1 MEVKVL
7 GPDFEKMIIK
17 PGVYI
22 IELQF
27 LGKNRSCMLLT
38 EQVTTSYYNHRIK
51 IQVDER
57 ELLTYKD
64 KIHYSELQFIEIHDR
79 KYYLANYEREMYTDT
94 INLMYVCLDGIEYF
108 RKKEN
113 RNESDNI

>member
-22 IELQF
+22 IELDF
-27 LGKNRSCMLLT
+27 LGENRSCMLLT
-38 EQVTTSYYNHRIK
+38 EKVTRNHYGHRIR

-64 KIHYSELQFIEIHDR
+64 RIHYSELQFIKINDR
-79 KYYLANYEREMYTDT
+79 EYYLTDFESEIFT
-94 INLMYVCLDGIEYF
+94 DIMNLTYVCRNAIKHI
-108 RKKEN
+108 RKKGE
-113 RNESDNI
+113 